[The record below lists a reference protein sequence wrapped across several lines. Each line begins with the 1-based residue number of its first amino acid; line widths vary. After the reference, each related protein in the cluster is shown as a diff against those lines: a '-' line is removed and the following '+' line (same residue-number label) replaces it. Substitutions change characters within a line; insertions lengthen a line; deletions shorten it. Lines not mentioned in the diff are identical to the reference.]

1 MIMDCK
7 EVNDE
12 DHDYVD
18 ATVNALVDVLGLD
31 EDDIRK
37 RLTDPAT
44 SSSQY
49 QILKKE
55 LSMDEKKAF
64 EEYADPGEDSGLS
77 DKELKERANIQ
88 GIWFEEDYL
97 RVYPFNDLACD
108 TIGFTLSRETAD
120 SRTGRILQQYSDG
133 NRWASV
139 WIY

>member
-18 ATVNALVDVLGLD
+18 ATVNALVEVLGLD

-49 QILKKE
+49 QVLKKE
-55 LSMDEKKAF
+55 VTMDEKKAF
-64 EEYADPGEDSGLS
+64 EEYADPDEDSGLS
-77 DKELKERANIQ
+77 EKELEERSNVQ

-97 RVYPFNDLACD
+97 RS
-108 TIGFTLSRETAD
+108 LSF
-120 SRTGRILQQYSDG
+120 
-133 NRWASV
+133 
-139 WIY
+139 

>member
-18 ATVNALVDVLGLD
+18 ATVNALVEVLGLD

-49 QILKKE
+49 QVLKKE
-55 LSMDEKKAF
+55 VTMDEKKAF

-77 DKELKERANIQ
+77 EKELEERSNVQ
-88 GIWFEEDYL
+88 ESGL
-97 RVYPFNDLACD
+97 R
-108 TIGFTLSRETAD
+108 
-120 SRTGRILQQYSDG
+120 RI
-133 NRWASV
+133 
-139 WIY
+139 I